1 LQVIIPFG
9 AIRWSLHPSIEIS
22 ENHQKKSYCTDPH
35 IIHAFFSLRMYL
47 MVASMFKY
55 LEVPF
60 IPPLKGGG
68 LVRRGRGRERE
79 REN

>member
-1 LQVIIPFG
+1 
-9 AIRWSLHPSIEIS
+9 
-22 ENHQKKSYCTDPH
+22 
-35 IIHAFFSLRMYL
+35 

-68 LVRRGRGRERE
+68 LVRRGRERE
-79 REN
+79 RGREETKCYKYYQNQSIRKNYKNYRYYKVKYFKYYIKVLGFKYIVYII